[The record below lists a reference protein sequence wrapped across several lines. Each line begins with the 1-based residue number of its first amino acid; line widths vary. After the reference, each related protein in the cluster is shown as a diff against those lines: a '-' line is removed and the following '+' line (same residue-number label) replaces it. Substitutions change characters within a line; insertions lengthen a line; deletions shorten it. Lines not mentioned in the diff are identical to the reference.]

1 MYFPSFIPILTLLE
15 LLAAQSMGVVSVIA
29 SRSDVPVCYNPDQSI
44 AIYNNY
50 ACNLSANVSVC
61 CSVGSICLDNKIC
74 QSGNGQTIRGAC
86 TDSTWQ
92 SSECPQ
98 YCVGKSM
105 LLSPTRKIIQILIW
119 CSQTPAQAAR
129 T

>member
-15 LLAAQSMGVVSVIA
+15 LLAAQSTSVVSDIA
-29 SRSDVPVCYNPDQSI
+29 SPSDVPVCYSPDKSV
-44 AIYNNY
+44 AIDNY

-61 CSVGSICLDNKIC
+61 CGVGSICLDNKIC
-74 QSGNGQTIRGAC
+74 QNGNDQIIRGAC

-92 SSECPQ
+92 SPECPQ
-98 YCVGKSM
+98 YCMGKSM

-119 CSQTPAQAAR
+119 CSQAPAQAAR